1 MKTIWQEIEG
11 LREEIQDLID
21 REKETE
27 DLAEKA
33 NYMELLSMKAE
44 ELEDLESIYKPH
56 IHV

>member
-1 MKTIWQEIEG
+1 MNTIWQEIEE

-33 NYMELLSMKAE
+33 TYMELISMKAE
-44 ELEDLESIYKPH
+44 EVEDLESIYRPH

>member
-1 MKTIWQEIEG
+1 MTIHEEIEE

-27 DLAEKA
+27 DPIEKA
-33 NYMELLSMKAE
+33 TYMELISMKAE
-44 ELEDLESIYKPH
+44 EVEDLESIYKPH

>member
-1 MKTIWQEIEG
+1 MKTIWQEIEE

-33 NYMELLSMKAE
+33 TYMELISMKAE
-44 ELEDLESIYKPH
+44 EVEDLESVYRPH